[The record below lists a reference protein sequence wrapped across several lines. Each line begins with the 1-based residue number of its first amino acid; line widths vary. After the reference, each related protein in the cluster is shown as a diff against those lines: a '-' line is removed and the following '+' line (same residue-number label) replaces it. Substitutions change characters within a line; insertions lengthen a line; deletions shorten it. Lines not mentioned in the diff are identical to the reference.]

1 MNPCPY
7 CGSKKAPHLCEPLA
21 ERKVLWFPRYLTHVK
36 GRWAGQEL
44 VLMDWT
50 ANDLIRPMFGLLIWD
65 PELGMWVRQIREVY
79 CEIPR
84 KNAKST
90 VGAGIGLNLLT
101 ADGEEGA
108 EVYSI
113 AEDTDQALVIFDMA
127 RQMVEANQAL
137 SKICKVYK
145 KLIEVPHKG
154 NIYRVLPGDASGS
167 HGKNVHGL
175 IVDELHTQKSRDLVD
190 VMTSAQGARA
200 QPLTVQFTTA
210 GTDMNSICR
219 EKHDYG
225 EKIRKGIIEDPSF
238 LYLRY
243 GVPEDEE
250 FDWEDE
256 QVWRDANPALGQVLT
271 MAFMRS
277 EYRKAKASIG
287 RQNTFR
293 NLYLCEW
300 TKQVN
305 RWLDLGAWDESAG
318 LVDETKLQGR
328 ECWGGLDVSTS
339 IGITALCWHFGP
351 EVIWR
356 FWLPAERLEELDKE
370 TNMAAS
376 GWVKAGY
383 LTLTEGNV
391 IDHAAIKEQ
400 VEEDRKHF
408 VVKSLGFRK
417 WGAVQ
422 LAIEL
427 QGDDD
432 LEVVEIP
439 QTFGGMSAGT
449 KELERLVLAK
459 QFHHNGNAVA
469 RYMVDG
475 LAVIKNKDG
484 DVRPDRDKSTTSI
497 SGVAAAVMAL
507 GQNVRQEPEEE
518 QKEGRV
524 HVSTDEELEAELER
538 LDRLEEELGGA

>member
-277 EYRKAKASIG
+277 EYR
-287 RQNTFR
+287 
-293 NLYLCEW
+293 
-300 TKQVN
+300 
-305 RWLDLGAWDESAG
+305 
-318 LVDETKLQGR
+318 
-328 ECWGGLDVSTS
+328 
-339 IGITALCWHFGP
+339 
-351 EVIWR
+351 
-356 FWLPAERLEELDKE
+356 
-370 TNMAAS
+370 
-376 GWVKAGY
+376 
-383 LTLTEGNV
+383 
-391 IDHAAIKEQ
+391 
-400 VEEDRKHF
+400 
-408 VVKSLGFRK
+408 
-417 WGAVQ
+417 
-422 LAIEL
+422 
-427 QGDDD
+427 
-432 LEVVEIP
+432 
-439 QTFGGMSAGT
+439 
-449 KELERLVLAK
+449 
-459 QFHHNGNAVA
+459 
-469 RYMVDG
+469 
-475 LAVIKNKDG
+475 
-484 DVRPDRDKSTTSI
+484 
-497 SGVAAAVMAL
+497 
-507 GQNVRQEPEEE
+507 
-518 QKEGRV
+518 
-524 HVSTDEELEAELER
+524 
-538 LDRLEEELGGA
+538 

>member
-1 MNPCPY
+1 
-7 CGSKKAPHLCEPLA
+7 
-21 ERKVLWFPRYLTHVK
+21 
-36 GRWAGQEL
+36 
-44 VLMDWT
+44 
-50 ANDLIRPMFGLLIWD
+50 
-65 PELGMWVRQIREVY
+65 
-79 CEIPR
+79 
-84 KNAKST
+84 
-90 VGAGIGLNLLT
+90 
-101 ADGEEGA
+101 
-108 EVYSI
+108 
-113 AEDTDQALVIFDMA
+113 
-127 RQMVEANQAL
+127 
-137 SKICKVYK
+137 
-145 KLIEVPHKG
+145 
-154 NIYRVLPGDASGS
+154 
-167 HGKNVHGL
+167 
-175 IVDELHTQKSRDLVD
+175 
-190 VMTSAQGARA
+190 
-200 QPLTVQFTTA
+200 
-210 GTDMNSICR
+210 
-219 EKHDYG
+219 
-225 EKIRKGIIEDPSF
+225 
-238 LYLRY
+238 
-243 GVPEDEE
+243 
-250 FDWEDE
+250 
-256 QVWRDANPALGQVLT
+256 
-271 MAFMRS
+271 
-277 EYRKAKASIG
+277 
-287 RQNTFR
+287 
-293 NLYLCEW
+293 
-300 TKQVN
+300 
-305 RWLDLGAWDESAG
+305 
-318 LVDETKLQGR
+318 
-328 ECWGGLDVSTS
+328 
-339 IGITALCWHFGP
+339 
-351 EVIWR
+351 
-356 FWLPAERLEELDKE
+356 
-370 TNMAAS
+370 MAAS